1 MGGVPKRKVQTL
13 MLWTVA
19 APFFTAGD
27 EADRWLDDL
36 VDTPTHRFLKIPAA
50 PVPGGDWHGR
60 AMRAT
65 PFGQWL
71 RHWRQSARAL
81 NRGEGVVTVFPQ
93 LALTAAIQRRI
104 RRRDTPIVAWC
115 FNIGRFP
122 TGWKRRLTTV
132 FLRSIDMFVV
142 HSRGELALLRDRL
155 MIEEDRI
162 CFVPLQRAAIP
173 DMAEEDED
181 APFALAMGSANR
193 DYATLFEACR
203 RTGLPLTLVAARHAQ
218 PAEPPPPN
226 VTLRGTLDPA
236 ACLRLAQQARMS
248 IVPLAD
254 VAAASGQITL
264 VEAMRMGRPLI
275 VTDGIGSRDYV
286 ADGSTGLLVPPRDPA
301 ALATAMRRLWDDG
314 ALRTRL
320 ASGARRF
327 AEESLSDEAA
337 ADALARI
344 LDMVAAR
351 SRQG

>member
-27 EADRWLDDL
+27 EGDRWLDDL
-36 VDTPTHRFLKIPAA
+36 VDAPAHRFLKIPAA
-50 PVPGGDWHGR
+50 PARGGDWHRR

-65 PFGQWL
+65 PVGQWL

-81 NRGEGVVTVFPQ
+81 AQGDGVVTVFPQ

-104 RRRDTPIVAWC
+104 GRRDVPIVAWC

-122 TGWKRRLTTV
+122 TGWKRRV
-132 FLRSIDMFVV
+132 ARFFLRSVDMFVV

-155 MIEEDRI
+155 MIDEARI

-173 DMAEEDED
+173 LLADEETE

-193 DYATLFEACR
+193 DYATLYEACR
-203 RTGLPLTLVAARHAQ
+203 RTGLPLTLVAARHAL

-226 VTLRGTLDPA
+226 VTLRSDLDPA
-236 ACLRLAQQARMS
+236 ACLRLAQQARVS

-254 VAAASGQITL
+254 VAAASGQITM

-275 VTDGIGSRDYV
+275 VTDAIGSRDYV
-286 ADGSTGLLVPPRDPA
+286 VDGATGLLVPPRDPA
-301 ALATAMRRLWDDG
+301 ALAAAMRRLWDD
-314 ALRTRL
+314 ATLRTRL
-320 ASGARRF
+320 ADAARRF
-327 AEESLSDEAA
+327 AGESLSDEAA
-337 ADALARI
+337 AAALARI
-344 LDMVAAR
+344 LDAVAAR
-351 SRQG
+351 RKG